1 VPWGLIQWVFAM
13 ARRIWP
19 SRVIRDRVVA

>member
-1 VPWGLIQWVFAM
+1 VPWGLIQWAFDV

-19 SRVIRDRVVA
+19 RRVIRDRVVA